1 MASSDASSGS
11 GIARFPHFVVVKGYH
26 MGSKWFEGAFG
37 AVPGCSFF
45 FEFEHCLRDAKIR
58 QLYGPPPPSTD
69 LAPPEATLH
78 YLRSSCGCGV
88 GSAPARP
95 PKEYTRRGNRCAGGC
110 PNASLARPPCRAS
123 GVSFGAIGGAHAT
136 HLRSLVALEPRLT
149 VLAMVRTNRIKHA
162 VSFLRTSCHGELNHA
177 TTSRAVRRLVVP
189 TEALLLRARTSQKSQ
204 TKVLQMARELG
215 RRPVAHVIVY
225 EEMQRDLAA
234 ELARILRAVGAAPP
248 AATAVA
254 AKGALAEAATSK
266 GTLVKAGSDDLGAQ
280 VANFDALE
288 AELRAAP
295 CLHAMLVAREPV
307 AFGLDGCPIDEY
319 DVVLRANSSTTRKKD
334 LVGDGNIK
342 LAGDECGGVEE
353 G

>member
-1 MASSDASSGS
+1 MTSTEPGTS

-88 GSAPARP
+88 GSAARP

-307 AFGLDGCPIDEY
+307 AFGLDGCPTDEY
-319 DVVLRANSSTTRKKD
+319 DAVLRANSSTTRKKD

-342 LAGDECGGVEE
+342 LAGDECGGGVEE

>member
-1 MASSDASSGS
+1 M
-11 GIARFPHFVVVKGYH
+11 
-26 MGSKWFEGAFG
+26 
-37 AVPGCSFF
+37 
-45 FEFEHCLRDAKIR
+45 
-58 QLYGPPPPSTD
+58 
-69 LAPPEATLH
+69 H

-88 GSAPARP
+88 VSAARP

-110 PNASLARPPCRAS
+110 PNATLARPPCRAS

-234 ELARILRAVGAAPP
+234 ELARILRASASAP
-248 AATAVA
+248 
-254 AKGALAEAATSK
+254 LAATSK

-334 LVGDGNIK
+334 LIGDGNIK